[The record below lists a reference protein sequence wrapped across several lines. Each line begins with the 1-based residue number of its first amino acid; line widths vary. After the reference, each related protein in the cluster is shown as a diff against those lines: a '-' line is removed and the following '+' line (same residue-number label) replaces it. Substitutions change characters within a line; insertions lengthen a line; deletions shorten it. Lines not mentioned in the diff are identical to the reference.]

1 MKKFLQ
7 LDFLPRSTDL
17 ALLFLRL
24 HFGIGL
30 IWLHGK
36 GKVESFSKL
45 STTFADPLGVGAT
58 TSYYLALVGEILFP
72 ALLILGLFTRLAA
85 LGSGFT
91 MGVAFFLVHKAQLSG
106 PGNGEMALIY
116 MGAFMALFIAGGGRF
131 SCDAKMGAKL

>member
-7 LDFLPRSTDL
+7 LDFLPRSADL

-30 IWLHGK
+30 LWLHGK

-45 STTFADPLGVGAT
+45 STSFPDPLGLGST
-58 TSYYLALVGEILFP
+58 PSYYLALMGEILFP

-85 LGSGFT
+85 LGSAFT

-106 PGNGEMALIY
+106 PDSGEMGLLY
-116 MGAFMALFIAGGGRF
+116 LGGFVALFIAGGGRF
-131 SCDAKMGAKL
+131 SCDARMGAKF